1 MNQLH
6 GTENRLHSGPR
17 AAELAGRP
25 ILALFGAK
33 RRASWLRLGAQVWR
47 DWRAGVRH
55 VTKFCH
61 LSRLASPH
69 LEAETGELRF
79 GPEVGQKEKGNRAAL
94 IILDCHRT

>member
-1 MNQLH
+1 MARKTGSTVDLELQSLQDDQYLH
-6 GTENRLHSGPR
+6 YLGQKGV
-17 AAELAGRP
+17 
-25 ILALFGAK
+25 
-33 RRASWLRLGAQVWR
+33 SWLRLSAQVWM

-61 LSRLASPH
+61 LSRLASPR

-94 IILDCHRT
+94 IISDCHRT